1 MGINAYDRVEYNRL
15 NLPSLQELMVA
26 PQYLTDKQE
35 QTQEEIGMLQSEG
48 EVIAGLAEESP
59 EVAARYNQYQGK
71 LNDLLNTLNT
81 KGVAKAN
88 IRTKI
93 GEAKSL
99 YVKNIMPVIQ
109 ADQVRKQDLA
119 ALTQANLQGQN
130 LIVDENKFNIDTYV
144 QNNGQSIL
152 NNAVN
157 GNVLKQ
163 SFAEKMRVL
172 ATDINN
178 IDPELAKT
186 GLPYQ
191 YLMHYNAGLSQEDI
205 TKALMQ
211 EFDTPTLKRWEGY
224 IKSSLD
230 STLQEQG
237 VYEKFADNPQLI
249 NRSISMALSGMYAA
263 AGTPQIQM
271 VGDNYGMQVSLMDRK
286 AAQEAAQEAAKV
298 AAKAPGSGRYTKEL
312 LKSGW
317 TEKVQKLATSFKGS
331 NKDLADLYTNTG
343 INPYV
348 KDNNGNP
355 MLRPLDELKHELELA
370 AIGSDITNSVYPV
383 DLTAEDDKNLAKI
396 IGSSSFLDKKVKD
409 KLLVVDEKT
418 GIPGGLKGK
427 LVVDPLIG
435 QIVLQPYNSKDDPII
450 LPPEAMDDY
459 LRGVLESTRS
469 ITSEYFDIPYTQ
481 GQPLNADDI
490 NKAMYT
496 RARALT
502 SEATNVRKQA
512 ILSDTSY
519 ASYTPK
525 EKDELIRSIERE
537 TMPNAVKEVGRAYY
551 EVLGKLNLAKNKGRL
566 IINDISNLK

>member
-1 MGINAYDRVEYNRL
+1 MGINAYDRAEYSRL

-35 QTQEEIGMLQSEG
+35 QTEEEIGMLQSEG

-130 LIVDENKFNIDTYV
+130 LIVDENKFNINTYL

-172 ATDINN
+172 ATDISN

-191 YLMHYNAGLSQEDI
+191 YLMHYNAGLSHEDI

-237 VYEKFADNPQLI
+237 VYEKFSDNPQLI
-249 NRSISMALSGMYAA
+249 NRSIGMALSGMYAA

-271 VGDNYGMQVSLMDRK
+271 VGDNYGMQVGLMNQRAD
-286 AAQEAAQEAAKV
+286 QEAAKR
-298 AAKAPGSGRYTKEL
+298 APEAPGLGRYTREL
-312 LKSGW
+312 LQSKW
-317 TEKVQKLATSFKGS
+317 TKKIQKLSTSFKGS
-331 NKDLADLYTNTG
+331 DKDLADLYTTTG

-348 KDNNGNP
+348 KDNNGN
-355 MLRPLDELKHELELA
+355 LVRRPIEELKHELELA
-370 AIGSDITNSVYPV
+370 TIGSDIKKPMYPV
-383 DLTAEDDKNLAKI
+383 DLTSEHDKNLAKI
-396 IGSSSFLDKKVKD
+396 IGSSSFIDKKIKD
-409 KLLVVDEKT
+409 KLLVVNEKT
-418 GIPGGLKGK
+418 GIPEGLKGK

-435 QIVLQPYNSKDDPII
+435 QIVLQPYNSKGDPVI
-450 LPPEAMDDY
+450 LPPEVMDDY
-459 LRGVLESTRS
+459 LREVLENTRS

-490 NKAMYT
+490 SKAMYI

-502 SEATNVRKQA
+502 SEATNVRKQS

-519 ASYTPK
+519 TTPK

-537 TMPNAVKEVGRAYY
+537 TMPNAFKEVGSAYY
-551 EVLGKLNLAKNKGRL
+551 EILDRLNLAKNKGSI
-566 IINDISNLK
+566 IINQISNLK